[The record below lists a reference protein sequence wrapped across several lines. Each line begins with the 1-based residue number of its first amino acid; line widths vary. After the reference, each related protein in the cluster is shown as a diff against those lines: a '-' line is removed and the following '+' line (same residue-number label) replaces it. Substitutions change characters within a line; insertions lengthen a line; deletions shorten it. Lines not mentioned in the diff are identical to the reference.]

1 MRNSTFWWLAA
12 LAGAA
17 IGPAGAAI
25 LALAPG
31 PLGLA
36 LAGGFLCWLT
46 FTALPWLVLPVGVLG
61 GAVVAWQVAD
71 GDTATLVTVHVCIVA
86 AAVLAL
92 LTRRIGRPG
101 ERRTRTPADLPML
114 LVGVV
119 ALLGAGYG
127 LTLGQPAYD
136 VLVGSYHLAVVPAYF
151 FLATATLTSPRRRQ
165 AGAVAYVSGAAVL
178 AALGLATPGQHGGL
192 LSALALVPLLAYAA
206 GTTQWHR
213 AGLGLLGGLFG
224 ADIVLSGQRTVWIA
238 VGVAVVVL
246 LVRGSLD
253 LRRCVGAA
261 MLACVALLAGGVAFS
276 DGMWERSSTI
286 VETLSSPVG
295 DLGPET
301 EASLLAFADSP
312 LVGHGAGHRVEAST
326 PSTALSPPPA
336 SLLPPSSSGAAVTPP
351 DGRPFWVTVL
361 ATVGVLGLAFLLWPL
376 ALAVLRGLALH
387 DGAALG
393 SAALL
398 CGFVAS
404 AVFAGPGDGHW
415 ELGLLG
421 ALVWLSVPVRAAA
434 QASRADAEHPLQSAP
449 GPAPVGSGAV
459 APGGH
464 A

>member
-1 MRNSTFWWLAA
+1 M
-12 LAGAA
+12 
-17 IGPAGAAI
+17 
-25 LALAPG
+25 
-31 PLGLA
+31 
-36 LAGGFLCWLT
+36 
-46 FTALPWLVLPVGVLG
+46 
-61 GAVVAWQVAD
+61 
-71 GDTATLVTVHVCIVA
+71 
-86 AAVLAL
+86 
-92 LTRRIGRPG
+92 
-101 ERRTRTPADLPML
+101 
-114 LVGVV
+114 
-119 ALLGAGYG
+119 
-127 LTLGQPAYD
+127 
-136 VLVGSYHLAVVPAYF
+136 
-151 FLATATLTSPRRRQ
+151 
-165 AGAVAYVSGAAVL
+165 
-178 AALGLATPGQHGGL
+178 
-192 LSALALVPLLAYAA
+192 
-206 GTTQWHR
+206 
-213 AGLGLLGGLFG
+213 
-224 ADIVLSGQRTVWIA
+224 
-238 VGVAVVVL
+238 VVL

-253 LRRCVGAA
+253 LRRSVGAA

-326 PSTALSPPPA
+326 PSPALSPPPG
-336 SLLPPSSSGAAVTPP
+336 SFQPPSSSGAAVTPP